1 MTSVS
6 ERVVSAFSFTDVTAD
21 AAMALTASNISSAR
35 LMVVFISKHKKLPLS
50 SGGTGFIAGSRFASV
65 AVLLYPWSY
74 IPVGRG
80 RVVSMGVAWQVF

>member
-21 AAMALTASNISSAR
+21 AAMALTASN
-35 LMVVFISKHKKLPLS
+35 FISKHKKLPLS